1 MKKGVTIKDI
11 AQKLNMSISTVSK
24 ALHKDSS
31 ISTLTKERVEK
42 QADEWNYV
50 PNEAA
55 RHFKLNKTFTLGLI
69 IPDLLDQFFVL
80 AINGVEKI
88 AIQEKYNI
96 IISQSHED
104 AGHEEKIVNTMIR
117 NRVDGLI
124 IAISKNTNDM
134 SSFQKLIN
142 IGIPVVFFA
151 RPPKAS
157 FYNYVTANNEEG
169 AMKAMEFLFKKGHKR
184 IAHIMGPESLSVS
197 QIRFEGYK
205 KSLQQH
211 NIVFDPS
218 LVKIV
223 DLTPEATFNAMQQLM
238 KMKTPPTAIFTFK
251 NYISLD
257 VINYLKKKNP
267 ARLKKIDV
275 VGFGNLP
282 LIRHLDH
289 KPAASIEENSYEM
302 GEEAARLIFQHIHS
316 EDSGNPVPIKKIQI
330 PCSLVIHNNKSM

>member
-42 QADEWNYV
+42 LADEWDYV

-88 AIQEKYNI
+88 AVHEKYNI

-104 AGHEEKIVNTMIR
+104 AAHEEKIVNTMIR
-117 NRVDGLI
+117 SRVDGLI

-134 SSFQKLIN
+134 GSFQKLVN
-142 IGIPVVFFA
+142 IGIPVVFIA
-151 RPPKAS
+151 RPPKAA
-157 FYNYVTANNEEG
+157 FYNYVTANNEDG

-197 QIRFEGYK
+197 QLRFEGYK

-238 KMKTPPTAIFTFK
+238 KMKAPPTAIFTFK

-257 VINYLKKKNP
+257 AINYLKKKDP
-267 ARLKKIDV
+267 AQLKKIDF

-316 EDSGNPVPIKKIQI
+316 EDSGNPASIKKIQI
-330 PCSLVIHNNKSM
+330 PCSLVVHKK